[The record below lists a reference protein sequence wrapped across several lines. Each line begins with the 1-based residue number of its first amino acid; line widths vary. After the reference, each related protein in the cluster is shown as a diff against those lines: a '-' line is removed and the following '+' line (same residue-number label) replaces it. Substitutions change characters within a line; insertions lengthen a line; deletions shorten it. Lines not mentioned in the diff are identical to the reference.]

1 MFISDFYRLHFVTS
15 IAGKP
20 SPSLRP
26 AFKSSGRVQA
36 DLQDRPS
43 LYTQVSP
50 FDFLHTHLAT
60 DVLPGLLGTKIL
72 SLISLPHFKNLLKIR
87 CAEKCRI
94 LQAVFDR
101 PFAVQFPYGNTF
113 NFRSPHCR
121 MTRIWNS
128 LSSVGNTMS
137 A

>member
-1 MFISDFYRLHFVTS
+1 MPIRDFYCLHFVTS

-20 SPSLRP
+20 SPSLWP

-72 SLISLPHFKNLLKIR
+72 SLISLPQKYLVSKAVRPVLAWYTSLYGRAVHSDTIALNFSGCVLSQEYLFKY
-87 CAEKCRI
+87 
-94 LQAVFDR
+94 
-101 PFAVQFPYGNTF
+101 FPSGKAM
-113 NFRSPHCR
+113 RLC
-121 MTRIWNS
+121 
-128 LSSVGNTMS
+128 
-137 A
+137 